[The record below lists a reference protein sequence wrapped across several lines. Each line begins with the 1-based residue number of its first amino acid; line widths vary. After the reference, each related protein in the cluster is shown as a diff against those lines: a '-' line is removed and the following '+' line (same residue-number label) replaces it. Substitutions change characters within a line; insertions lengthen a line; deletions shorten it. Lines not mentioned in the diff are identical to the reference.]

1 MAIIGAILSVGLL
14 IAVHEWG
21 HYWVAKRCG
30 MSVDRFSIGF
40 GPTLIAT
47 HYDETEFTIGLL
59 PFGGYVSIAGMNDM
73 LEDTDPDDTTAYPN
87 RPAWQRFLAVL
98 AGPLVNYIAA
108 IFLAFTLYLFAGT
121 PNSAWQI
128 TDTQTGYDAQG
139 KLQKDDVI
147 ISINGHSALANTKVE
162 GENNHPSALIQTY
175 NKPNEALQIE
185 VVRQEETLTIP
196 IVARWDEEHDL
207 FRLGVTL
214 QDYLFLKPIGIGQA
228 LYDAIAYPF
237 VQTGY
242 ILGGLY
248 QWATNSEETQ
258 ARLIGPV
265 GITSAIK
272 KQFETS
278 WTNAVSILMH
288 ISVFL
293 GLFNLLPLPAL
304 DGGRLLFLSH
314 ELITR
319 RRINPKTEASFHM
332 VGVAAL
338 LILTVIVT
346 YRDITQ
352 LF

>member
-1 MAIIGAILSVGLL
+1 MK
-14 IAVHEWG
+14 WF
-21 HYWVAKRCG
+21 
-30 MSVDRFSIGF
+30 DR
-40 GPTLIAT
+40 
-47 HYDETEFTIGLL
+47 
-59 PFGGYVSIAGMNDM
+59 
-73 LEDTDPDDTTAYPN
+73 
-87 RPAWQRFLAVL
+87 
-98 AGPLVNYIAA
+98 
-108 IFLAFTLYLFAGT
+108 
-121 PNSAWQI
+121 
-128 TDTQTGYDAQG
+128 
-139 KLQKDDVI
+139 KK
-147 ISINGHSALANTKVE
+147 
-162 GENNHPSALIQTY
+162 PSQ
-175 NKPNEALQIE
+175 
-185 VVRQEETLTIP
+185 

-258 ARLIGPV
+258 ARHW
-265 GITSAIK
+265 TCAIK